1 MKKALFG
8 YNVREVDENME
19 YLEEI
24 NAKLEKQVKQLTAE
38 LEALKNADREFE
50 SLTDIPSAPADSAEL
65 TALREEAADLKI
77 TNEKLRTTIANM
89 AAELEQRDA
98 APRTE
103 ADELAKVSEI
113 CRAAYADMADAK
125 KETKEKLAAF
135 VADFLAQWASYRK
148 RIDDMTAEVS
158 RACDESREAFLA
170 AADGILA
177 QYADLNSKT
186 NDFAGYLDDMDDLE
200 SSVKVGIADIL
211 RELDQPEAEDASA
224 EAPAAVEEPEEEPE
238 PQRAIFRALKK
249 RGSERREAPQQAPAI
264 EPVAEKK
271 PTPATPRA
279 AERAGKL
286 TAPSDDAD
294 IGITVSVNPKNI
306 VNG

>member
-1 MKKALFG
+1 MKKSLFG

-38 LEALKNADREFE
+38 LEALKNADHEFE
-50 SLTDIPSAPADSAEL
+50 SLADLPSQAVDSAEL
-65 TALREEAADLKI
+65 EALREEAAGLKI
-77 TNEKLRTTIANM
+77 DNEKLKATIADLNVQ
-89 AAELEQRDA
+89 LSQQNA

-177 QYADLNSKT
+177 QYADLNGKAS
-186 NDFAGYLDDMDDLE
+186 DFAGYLDDMDDLE
-200 SSVKVGIADIL
+200 TSVKVGIAEIL
-211 RELDQPEAEDASA
+211 RELDQPEAEEQAE
-224 EAPAAVEEPEEEPE
+224 EAPVAAEEPQEEPE

-249 RGSERREAPQQAPAI
+249 RGSEKKETKQQTPPI

-271 PTPATPRA
+271 PAVATPRA
-279 AERAGKL
+279 AERANKM
-286 TAPSDDAD
+286 TAVSSDDD
-294 IGITVSVNPKNI
+294 IGIAVSVNPKNI